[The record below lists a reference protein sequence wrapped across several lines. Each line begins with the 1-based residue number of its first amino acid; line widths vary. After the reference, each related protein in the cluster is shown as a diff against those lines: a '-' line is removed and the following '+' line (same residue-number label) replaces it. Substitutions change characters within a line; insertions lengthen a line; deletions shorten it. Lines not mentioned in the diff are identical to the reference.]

1 MEHHNPLTIFIL
13 WMAELMT
20 SLLVSM
26 HLNFDLNDFRVWSL
40 WSLSI
45 VLGMAQLIMHRKSLK
60 QAIKDWYLEMRE
72 GLNKK

>member
-1 MEHHNPLTIFIL
+1 MTHYNPITVFIL
-13 WMAELMT
+13 WIAEVVT
-20 SLLVSM
+20 ATAVSS

-45 VLGMAQLIMHRKSLK
+45 VLGMAQLIMHRKSLR